1 MLKKVISNIPN
12 TITCLSL
19 VCGCGAIIS
28 SFGGYMKVGALT
40 CFQWAFVLIGI
51 AALCD
56 FLDGA
61 LARLLHAYSNLGK
74 QLDSL
79 SDLVSFGVAPGL
91 LVFNVMCVST
101 GSWFPGL
108 FALLIPVFGEIRLA
122 KFNIDDRQTTYFL
135 GMPIP
140 ANAIFWIGAC
150 SFISTYGYPG
160 DIVMIAA
167 ILIISS
173 LMVFTRFKM
182 FSLKFKNFGFKENLR
197 RYTVLLGAVIFV
209 AIFGVAGFS
218 LSIIFYILLSMLPEK
233 REA

>member
-1 MLKKVISNIPN
+1 MLKRIISNIPN

-19 VCGCGAIIS
+19 VCGALAIIA
-28 SFGGYMKVGALT
+28 SFEEN
-40 CFQWAFVLIGI
+40 FQWACALIGI

-91 LVFNVMCVST
+91 LMFNVMSIYT
-101 GSWFPGL
+101 GGCLPL
-108 FALLIPVFGEIRLA
+108 IALLIPVFGEIRLA

-160 DIVMIAA
+160 DAVMVAA
-167 ILIISS
+167 IVIISL
-173 LMVFTRFKM
+173 LMVLTRFKM
-182 FSLKFKNFGFKENLR
+182 FSLKFKNFRLKENMR
-197 RYTVLLGAVIFV
+197 RYAVLLGAVLFV
-209 AIFGVAGFS
+209 AFFGVAGFS
-218 LSIIFYILLSMLPEK
+218 LSIIFYILLSLLPEQ